1 MKAVND
7 ADAVPS
13 ELSKLGF
20 EVVKAEDVGRRAM
33 SRALVEL
40 EGKIALGTPR

>member
-7 ADAVPS
+7 ADAVAS

-20 EVVKAEDVGRRAM
+20 EVVKAENAPPG
-33 SRALVEL
+33 
-40 EGKIALGTPR
+40 